1 MNSNYTKVN
10 VSSINFFLVEGS
22 PFHTT
27 ACNILF
33 LAPLFLKY
41 ILYIIY
47 IYIYIYI
54 YILADVY
61 IILYFWRILLYIYYN
76 LKCMSFFNKTIN

>member
-10 VSSINFFLVEGS
+10 VSSINFFLLEGS

-33 LAPLFLKY
+33 LAPLFLTY
-41 ILYIIY
+41 ILYYIIY
-47 IYIYIYI
+47 I
-54 YILADVY
+54 LLLLLSDVY
-61 IILYFWRILLYIYYN
+61 IILYF
-76 LKCMSFFNKTIN
+76 